1 MKKTTVLQTAFGL
14 AIMLCGFV
22 STAHATM
29 GLKLFDGAGN
39 CVEVSV
45 GAAATACGGGA
56 TSGSGNILSA
66 VTTPAGEVQVNASLG
81 GWIVNVTTGET
92 KPLIGSALSPEMD
105 VSTIDNY
112 VAGPGTSGVLTIQ
125 WSDQG
130 FVFHPGQADATAGG
144 TANNANKVNKITY
157 STFTDTT
164 NALYGMNDPM
174 TTATWPPFSFGC
186 AASSALACPF
196 DNQTI
201 GGVINT
207 QPYSMTQEL
216 VFNVNGTTSLSGD
229 FHVNIVPEPASVAL
243 LGGIVL
249 LTATAIR
256 RRSKRA

>member
-1 MKKTTVLQTAFGL
+1 MKKTTVLQTAFVL
-14 AIMLCGFV
+14 AILLCGFV

-39 CVEVSV
+39 CVEVAV
-45 GAAATACGGGA
+45 GAAATGCSGGA
-56 TSGSGNILSA
+56 TSGSGVINSA

-92 KPLIGSALSPEMD
+92 KPLIGSALAPEMD
-105 VSTIDNY
+105 LSTIDNY
-112 VAGPGTSGVLTIQ
+112 VASAGTSGILTIQ
-125 WSDQG
+125 WSDQN
-130 FVFHPGQADATAGG
+130 FLFHPGQADATAGG
-144 TANNANKVNKITY
+144 TANNANKVNSITY

-164 NALYGMNDPM
+164 NALFGNNNPM
-174 TTATWPPFSFGC
+174 TTASWPPFSFGC
-186 AASSALACPF
+186 SASSATACPF

-201 GGVINT
+201 SGVINSE
-207 QPYSMTQEL
+207 PYSVMQQL
-216 VFNVNGTTSLSGD
+216 VFNVNGSTSLSGD